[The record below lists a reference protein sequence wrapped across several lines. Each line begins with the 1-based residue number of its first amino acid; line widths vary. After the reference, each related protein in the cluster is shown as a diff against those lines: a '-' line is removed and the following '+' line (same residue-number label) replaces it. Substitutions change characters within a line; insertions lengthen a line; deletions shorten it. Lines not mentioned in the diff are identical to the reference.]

1 MGKVG
6 YMGKVEMFTSFFS
19 KKNQRV
25 CWMRG
30 CTMPWGMPN
39 LMARSMSLRAA
50 RFSPKLISILARS
63 T

>member
-1 MGKVG
+1 MGKMENV
-6 YMGKVEMFTSFFS
+6 YFFFS

-39 LMARSMSLRAA
+39 LMAWSMSLRAA